1 MLDVPTRSWL
11 HLDTLADASDASLVG
26 PRDSRI
32 QEIRTTVYPWNTI
45 VYLCR
50 DFGGGACSGCSGVLI
65 APRLV
70 LTAGH
75 CVWSLRHR
83 RAPRSIRVC
92 PGRRD
97 RDTLP
102 YGAIEATATYA
113 PAAFVRGPDR
123 TVADWGLIVLP
134 KAFRGIERFMALHAP
149 DDAEVKRIA
158 SHGLVSV
165 AGYPSDRP
173 IGTLWRHAERLKR
186 ATNLRL
192 FYTVDTCPGHSGSP
206 IFVGGAQLR
215 IVGVHTAGVLDPEGR
230 SYGCKRDTTLAPLG
244 ALNSGIRLTAAMI
257 GAIRKIQSG
266 EPVPESMMR
275 LP

>member
-11 HLDTLADASDASLVG
+11 ALDTMADASDASLVG

-32 QEIRTTVYPWNTI
+32 QEIRTTIYPWNTI

-50 DFGGGACSGCSGVLI
+50 DFGAGGCAGCSGALI

-102 YGAIEATATYA
+102 YASLEATAYYA
-113 PAAFVRGPDR
+113 PSAFVRGPDR
-123 TVADWGLIVLP
+123 TGADWGLIVLP
-134 KAFRGIERFMALHAP
+134 KPFDGIDRFMALHAP

-173 IGTLWRHAERLKR
+173 VGTMWRHAERLKR

-206 IFVGGAQLR
+206 IFVGGSRHR
-215 IVGVHTAGVLDPEGR
+215 IVGVHTAGVLDPEGKP
-230 SYGCKRDTTLAPLG
+230 YGCKRETTLAPLG
-244 ALNSGIRLTAAMI
+244 ALNSGVRLTPAMI
-257 GAIRKIQSG
+257 GVIRKIQSG
-266 EPVPESMMR
+266 GGAPESMIR